1 MKFILD
7 TNVLVAALIWG
18 GKPYDL
24 LKLSTQTPNEAWTSS
39 LLLAE
44 LHRALGYAKLKPYLD
59 SRHLNRQ
66 QIFDQVILVV
76 HTAIDTPLKARVCR
90 DPDDDIVLACALSAQ
105 VDYIVSGDKDLLVLK
120 TFENIPI
127 LTASQALEV
136 LLTV

>member
-18 GKPYDL
+18 GKPYDIF
-24 LKLSTQTPNEAWTSS
+24 KLSTQTPNETWTSP
-39 LLLAE
+39 LLLEE

-66 QIFDQVILVV
+66 QIFNQITLVV
-76 HTAIDTPLKARVCR
+76 HIAIDMPLKVRICR
-90 DPDDDIVLACALSAQ
+90 DPDDDIVLACAMSAQ

-120 TFENIPI
+120 VFENIPI
-127 LTASQALEV
+127 VTAAQALEV
-136 LLTV
+136 LQAA